1 MMAWGFISRTPSL
14 HLRKAPDSRSAM
26 PPGIFTFR
34 DAVSIPWKG
43 DFPEGHLSP
52 GATILML
59 GMIRLKMTNAA
70 R

>member
-1 MMAWGFISRTPSL
+1 
-14 HLRKAPDSRSAM
+14 M
-26 PPGIFTFR
+26 PPGMFTFR
-34 DAVSIPWKG
+34 DAVSIPWKENALK
-43 DFPEGHLSP
+43 DQFSP

>member
-26 PPGIFTFR
+26 SPGMFTFR
-34 DAVSIPWKG
+34 DAVSILWKENA
-43 DFPEGHLSP
+43 PEDHLSP
-52 GATILML
+52 GTTILML

>member
-26 PPGIFTFR
+26 PPGMFTFR
-34 DAVSIPWKG
+34 DAVSIPWKENALK
-43 DFPEGHLSP
+43 DQFSP